1 VADFTLSRRS
11 GGERNQSGQGETMET
26 TTMENGEA
34 RHEAG
39 KREVEMYIR
48 TFHTLLRSSGEVGLK
63 ALVQAH
69 YNIDSSLHPDARSS
83 KPDLSAFIY
92 SVLRLP
98 DAVLSCNRILLG
110 QADDVFRQHGYD
122 VDQWAA
128 VTASARRRKWFYD
141 GKNTLAAYVASVSD
155 TEDIVPV
162 LVAMQIEW
170 NKFNWLLNADPTT
183 MQLLESRVDKASP
196 VFAEITK
203 VLRERLQVSPDDWR
217 RLEVIWGDKMWA
229 NLLTIG
235 RERKN
240 FTLRMLGGS
249 HVGYVRATRK
259 WWAPVGKVLDDLDLT
274 DRPVYFVSSNTHS
287 LVNLLSGYVLAREG
301 ELTRYALSGKDPM
314 LTDECRKIQ
323 DGRVPGNWQNLLYY
337 AARQYAQTPEGQ
349 EFVRHR
355 PTQEQERGIWNIT
368 ARQGLEV
375 DAQVIDLSK
384 LRVDDLDP
392 RCRVPGLER
401 LAKSRAVILNIDYPL
416 GMAAYRMLREVM
428 ENMPQTRGVYILGK
442 AATLNGSIGD
452 VMISDVVLDEHSQ
465 NVYWLENSFTA
476 GDVGPH
482 LIYGSVLDNQKAVS
496 TKGTFLQNRQYLDF
510 YYRANYTVVEMESGP
525 YLNAVYEALYM
536 TRYPTGENINFARL
550 PFDLGILHYASD
562 TPYTRGKNLG
572 AGSLNYFGMD
582 STYGAAVA
590 IARRILSSEL
600 NALLAAETGTPT
612 STQST
617 ASRPVQVGTGGLGAG
632 PAVTAAVGTPA
643 NGASAASSPST
654 PASPASP
661 AKSTSPLSSGSGG
674 DAPGSLST
682 GPFVFRPF
690 GKDRRE
696 HIEREQSPANKD
708 EAAGA

>member
-1 VADFTLSRRS
+1 MADFTLSRRS

-69 YNIDSSLHPDARSS
+69 YNIDSSLHPDARSP

-98 DAVLSCNRILLG
+98 DAVLNCNRILLG

-240 FTLRMLGGS
+240 FTMRMLGGS

-259 WWAPVGKVLDDLDLT
+259 WWTPVEELLNRLNVRE
-274 DRPVYFVSSNTHS
+274 RPIYFVSSNTHS
-287 LVNLLSGYVLAREG
+287 LVNLMSGSLLQRAS
-301 ELTRYALSGKDPM
+301 ELTAFALSGADPY
-314 LTDECRKIQ
+314 LADECRKLQ
-323 DGRVPGNWQNLLYY
+323 EGKVPGNWQNFLYF
-337 AARQYAQTPEGQ
+337 AGRAWMKAPAGQ
-349 EFVRHR
+349 EFLRIR
-355 PTQEQERGIWNIT
+355 SQEEQERGIWYIN
-368 ARQGLEV
+368 ARHGLEI
-375 DAQVIDLSK
+375 DAQVIELAR
-384 LRVDDLDP
+384 LQPTVIDP
-392 RCRVPGLER
+392 RCRMSGMDC
-401 LAKSRAVILNIDYPL
+401 LARSQAIILNIDYPL
-416 GMAAYRMLREVM
+416 GMAAYRMMREIT
-428 ENMPQTRGVYILGK
+428 ENVTTIRGIYILGK

-452 VMISDVVLDEHSQ
+452 IMISNVVLDEHSQ
-465 NVYWLENSFTA
+465 NTYWLDNCFIA
-476 GDVGPH
+476 RDVNPY

-496 TKGTFLQNRQYLDF
+496 AMGTYLQNRQYLDF
-510 YYRANYTVVEMESGP
+510 YYQANYTVVEMESGP
-525 YLNAVYEALYM
+525 YLNAIYEDQYL
-536 TRYPTGENINFARL
+536 TRYPVGENINFARL
-550 PFDLGILHYASD
+550 PYELGILHYGSD

-572 AGSLNYFGMD
+572 AGSLSYFGMD
-582 STYGAAVA
+582 STYASSVA
-590 IARRILSSEL
+590 ILRRIFENEIRLSKQNDCAPS
-600 NALLAAETGTPT
+600 
-612 STQST
+612 
-617 ASRPVQVGTGGLGAG
+617 PV
-632 PAVTAAVGTPA
+632 
-643 NGASAASSPST
+643 
-654 PASPASP
+654 
-661 AKSTSPLSSGSGG
+661 
-674 DAPGSLST
+674 
-682 GPFVFRPF
+682 
-690 GKDRRE
+690 
-696 HIEREQSPANKD
+696 IEREAETTQVADAS
-708 EAAGA
+708 